1 VEIEPDSSHY
11 TAEGNHNYETK
22 KLQPPMLESMDIVIR
37 DLKIVYSSENYWTL
51 IQENSEKNFVLLE
64 KFSIGLQ
71 YQTLMLEDDT

>member
-1 VEIEPDSSHY
+1 
-11 TAEGNHNYETK
+11 
-22 KLQPPMLESMDIVIR
+22 MLESMDIVIR